1 MLESVDQNK
10 LWRYKQRYHDISK
23 SQIDQ
28 QIVYRCP
35 RNKSVFLILLQS
47 FKFLSFSKLHMSQI
61 IFSNPKIKQK
71 NITNLP
77 SFQKDIET
85 ILQLVLTALRTNAS
99 LTILIY
105 IRSFRG
111 DL

>member
-35 RNKSVFLILLQS
+35 RNKSVFLS
-47 FKFLSFSKLHMSQI
+47 YFKVSSSYLSLNFTCHKLYFQI
-61 IFSNPKIKQK
+61 Q
-71 NITNLP
+71 T
-77 SFQKDIET
+77 DIET
-85 ILQLVLTALRTNAS
+85 ILQLVLTVLRTNAS
-99 LTILIY
+99 FTILVY

-111 DL
+111 DFLIKINV